1 MASDSVLVSDIITL
15 AKQRCDMENTNFV
28 SAAEWL
34 TYADQSYRKFYN
46 LITTLYEDYNVSSTD
61 YTTVADTEEYDLPT
75 GFLKV
80 RLVELYG
87 VTPRPLTL
95 RAWTLSE
102 KNRLS
107 YTVLGYPVR
116 FATYGNKLRLMP
128 APRGPYQVRLWYI
141 PTATA
146 ITATSQSVE
155 VYNGFDEYIA
165 LDMAIRALMK
175 EESNTDRL
183 ERERDRMERMLEE
196 TMRGRDAGQPR
207 MMTDIERQN
216 EGALYPFFMGTI
228 P

>member
-1 MASDSVLVSDIITL
+1 MAADSVLVSSVITL

-28 SAAEWL
+28 SAAEWI
-34 TYADQSYRKFYN
+34 TYADLSYRKFYN
-46 LITTLYEDYNVSSTD
+46 LITTLYEDYNVSYQD
-61 YTTVADTEEYDLPT
+61 YTTSSGTEEYTLPT
-75 GFLKV
+75 GFLKI

-95 RAWTLSE
+95 REWTLSE
-102 KNRLS
+102 KNRLA
-107 YTVLGYPVR
+107 YTVTGYPIR
-116 FATYGNKLRLMP
+116 FAVYGNTIRLMP
-128 APRGPYQVRLWYI
+128 VPQGSYQVRVWYI

-146 ITATSQSVE
+146 ITSDAQSIE

-183 ERERDRMERMLEE
+183 ERERDRMEKMLET

-207 MMTDIERQN
+207 TMTDIERQN
-216 EGALYPFFMGTI
+216 DGSIYPFVWGVM